1 MTENFGKNPKN
12 KSEAAA
18 VITKFKVVAFHKFPI
33 SKNPKKKKN
42 PRGKSGEKKN
52 PGGKIR
58 KKSDEQI

>member
-1 MTENFGKNPKN
+1 MTEKSGKNPKN

-42 PRGKSGEKKN
+42 PRGKSGEKKILAEKS
-52 PGGKIR
+52 G